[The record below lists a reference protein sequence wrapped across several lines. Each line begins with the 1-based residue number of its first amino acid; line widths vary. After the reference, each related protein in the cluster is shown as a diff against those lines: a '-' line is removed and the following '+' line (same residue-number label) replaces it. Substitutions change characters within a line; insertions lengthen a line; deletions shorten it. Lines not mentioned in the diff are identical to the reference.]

1 MEVDVFVSGG
11 GIAGMI
17 AALAFERAGLS
28 VICADPAPSVTAPEE
43 RGPDLR
49 STAFLQPSKS
59 FLQSIGIWAKLA
71 EFAMPLQVMRI
82 VDAGGS
88 IEPPVIRVIKEFQSS
103 DISDQPFGWNVP
115 NLISRREVLKSIS
128 DAPKVIFLPGVCTVS
143 LFTRENEARIKLSNG
158 QKIRARL
165 VIAADGRESFVRQ
178 NAKISVITKRFD
190 QKALAFSVT
199 HPIPHKNVS
208 TEIHRNGGPFT
219 LVPLPDREGSPASA
233 IVWME
238 TCKRATQLMR
248 IELESFHEEM
258 NARSC
263 GILGPLSLATKRSVW
278 PIISQVSN
286 RLSAQRIAL
295 VAEAAHV
302 VPPIGA
308 QGLNMSLEDIRTIV
322 ELATK
327 AEDIGSA
334 SVLDSYHK
342 ARINDVRLRVSGVS
356 LLNHMSSAQS
366 QIFQDLR
373 SSGIK
378 VLHGLKPLRKNLMR
392 FGLGFDS

>member
-1 MEVDVFVSGG
+1 MESDVFVSGG
-11 GIAGMI
+11 GISGMI

-28 VICADPAPSVTAPEE
+28 VICADPVSSVTEPDK
-43 RGPDLR
+43 RGADLR
-49 STAFLQPSKS
+49 TTAFLQPSKS
-59 FLQSIGIWAKLA
+59 FLQSIGIWEKLA

-88 IEPPVIRVIKEFQSS
+88 TEPPVIRVIKEFQSS

-115 NLISRREVLKSIS
+115 NFISRREILKSINS
-128 DAPKVIFLPGVCTVS
+128 APKVTFLPGVCTVS

-165 VIAADGRESFVRQ
+165 VIAADGHASFVRQ

-238 TCKRATQLMR
+238 TCKRATQLMQ

-286 RLSAQRIAL
+286 SLRAQRIAL

-302 VPPIGA
+302 IPPIGA

-342 ARINDVRLRVSGVS
+342 ARINDVRLRVGGIS
-356 LLNHMSSAQS
+356 LLNHISSAQS
-366 QIFQDLR
+366 QIFHDLR
-373 SSGIK
+373 ASGIK
-378 VLHGLKPLRKNLMR
+378 VLHGLKPLRKSLMR
-392 FGLGFDS
+392 IGLGFNS